1 MTIKITHHPF
11 NYNYAA
17 IPISMAVAFI
27 AVPACAA
34 SGNITASD
42 IWLCIAAF
50 IAPTA
55 ISSVLMHFP
64 KATLSCNGEKLDFNY
79 LWVKNSIAI
88 SDIKAVWYSYGRE
101 NQRYSR
107 LGRIILCVKTSDGKE
122 YDFSDYIDAED
133 ILSKLD
139 NITNCNVPLL
149 NMYRYLAETCPEK
162 AKGYIKN
169 DKFEE

>member
-11 NYNYAA
+11 NYNYAT

-64 KATLSCNGEKLDFNY
+64 KATLSCNDEILDFNY
-79 LWVKNSIAI
+79 LWVKIPLLSAI
-88 SDIKAVWYSYGRE
+88 SRRCGIHTA
-101 NQRYSR
+101 
-107 LGRIILCVKTSDGKE
+107 GKISGIHIWAE
-122 YDFSDYIDAED
+122 LFS
-133 ILSKLD
+133 
-139 NITNCNVPLL
+139 V
-149 NMYRYLAETCPEK
+149 
-162 AKGYIKN
+162 
-169 DKFEE
+169 

>member
-64 KATLSCNGEKLDFNY
+64 KATLSCSGEKLDFHY
-79 LWVKNSIAI
+79 LWIKKSIALG
-88 SDIKAVWYSYGRE
+88 DIKAVWYSYGRE
-101 NQRYSR
+101 NQRYSH
-107 LGRIILCVKTSDGKE
+107 LGRIILCVKTFDNRE
-122 YDFSDYIDAED
+122 YDFSDYIDTED

-149 NMYRYLAETCPEK
+149 NMYRYLADICPK
-162 AKGYIKN
+162 SKGIYQKRQI
-169 DKFEE
+169 

>member
-17 IPISMAVAFI
+17 IPISIAVAFI
-27 AVPACAA
+27 TVSACAA

-64 KATLSCNGEKLDFNY
+64 KATLSCNGEKLDFHY
-79 LWVKNSIAI
+79 LWIKNSIAI

-101 NQRYSR
+101 NQRYSH
-107 LGRIILCVKTSDGKE
+107 LGRIILCVKTYDGKE
-122 YDFSDYIDAED
+122 QDFSDYIDTED

-149 NMYRYLAETCPEK
+149 NMYRYLADICPEK

>member
-34 SGNITASD
+34 SGNITASR
-42 IWLCIAAF
+42 IAAFAAF

-79 LWVKNSIAI
+79 LWVKIPLLSAI
-88 SDIKAVWYSYGRE
+88 SKRCGIHTA
-101 NQRYSR
+101 
-107 LGRIILCVKTSDGKE
+107 GKISGIHIWAKL
-122 YDFSDYIDAED
+122 FS
-133 ILSKLD
+133 
-139 NITNCNVPLL
+139 V
-149 NMYRYLAETCPEK
+149 
-162 AKGYIKN
+162 
-169 DKFEE
+169 

>member
-88 SDIKAVWYSYGRE
+88 SDIKAVWYSYGNR
-101 NQRYSR
+101 
-107 LGRIILCVKTSDGKE
+107 E
-122 YDFSDYIDAED
+122 YDFSDYIDTED

-149 NMYRYLAETCPEK
+149 NMYRYLADICPEK

>member
-1 MTIKITHHPF
+1 MTIRITHHPF

-149 NMYRYLAETCPEK
+149 NMYRYLADICPEK
-162 AKGYIKN
+162 AKGYIRN
-169 DKFEE
+169 EVFEE

>member
-101 NQRYSR
+101 NQRYSH

-149 NMYRYLAETCPEK
+149 NMYRYLADICPEK
-162 AKGYIKN
+162 AKGYIRN
-169 DKFEE
+169 ELFEE

>member
-27 AVPACAA
+27 TVPACAA

-149 NMYRYLAETCPEK
+149 NMYRYLADICPEK
-162 AKGYIKN
+162 AKGYIRN
-169 DKFEE
+169 EVFEE

>member
-27 AVPACAA
+27 AVPACVA

-79 LWVKNSIAI
+79 LWVKNSIALG
-88 SDIKAVWYSYGRE
+88 DIKAVWYSYGRE
-101 NQRYSR
+101 NQRYSH
-107 LGRIILCVKTSDGKE
+107 LGRIILCVKTFDNRE
-122 YDFSDYIDAED
+122 YDFSDYTDTED

-162 AKGYIKN
+162 AKGYIRN

>member
-55 ISSVLMHFP
+55 ISSVLMHFH
-64 KATLSCNGEKLDFNY
+64 KATLSCSGEKLDFHY
-79 LWVKNSIAI
+79 LWIKKSIALG
-88 SDIKAVWYSYGRE
+88 DIKAVWYSYGRE
-101 NQRYSR
+101 NQRYSH
-107 LGRIILCVKTSDGKE
+107 LGRIILCVKTFDNRE
-122 YDFSDYIDAED
+122 YDFSDYIDTED

-149 NMYRYLAETCPEK
+149 NMYRYLADICPEK

>member
-34 SGNITASD
+34 SGNITALD
-42 IWLCIAAF
+42 IWLLIAVF

-64 KATLSCNGEKLDFNY
+64 KATISCNGEILDFNY

-101 NQRYSR
+101 NQRYSH
-107 LGRIILCVKTSDGKE
+107 LGRIILCVKTFDNRE
-122 YDFSDYIDAED
+122 YDFSDYIDTED

-149 NMYRYLAETCPEK
+149 NMYRYLADICPEK
-162 AKGYIKN
+162 AKGYIRN
-169 DKFEE
+169 ELFEE